1 MSDAPSPAS
10 AETVG
15 FGHGKV
21 ILLGEHTV
29 VFGHPALVAALP
41 VGVQA
46 RVRSGPG
53 RIHAPGW
60 QLDAQI
66 GDESPVGQAMARLF
80 GRLGAGPH
88 DVELS
93 TGIPCRAGLG
103 SSAAMAVAVARAV
116 GARVGANP
124 AAIAEAAHA
133 SEQIFH
139 GTPSGADTA
148 AAQAGGVGRF
158 RKDTGWQP
166 ATLMQPIK
174 LCVGLSG
181 RPRQTGALVEAVA
194 TLCRRTPVA
203 GRFIEALAEATAAAE
218 VALAQG
224 DIDGLGRLFDLAHG
238 ALAGLRLSTP
248 ELDRMVHDARAAG
261 AIGAKLTGAG
271 GGGAVIALAPS
282 HTNDVLTRWRAAG
295 FDGFVAVVGGA
306 RT

>member
-1 MSDAPSPAS
+1 
-10 AETVG
+10 VG

-29 VFGHPALVAALP
+29 VFGHPGLVAALP
-41 VGVQA
+41 VGVEA
-46 RVRSGPG
+46 LVRPGEG
-53 RIHAPGW
+53 RILAPAW
-60 QLDAQI
+60 QLDARV

-80 GRLGAGPH
+80 DRLGAEPL
-88 DVELS
+88 DVELV

-116 GARVGANP
+116 GARTGASVE
-124 AAIAEAAHA
+124 AITAAAHA
-133 SEQIFH
+133 SEEIFH

-148 AAQAGGVGRF
+148 AAQAGGLGRF

-166 ATLMQPIK
+166 VAPRQPIT

-181 RPRQTGALVEAVA
+181 RPRQTAALVEAVA

-203 GRFIEALAEATAAAE
+203 HRLIDTLAEATSAGE
-218 VALAQG
+218 VALVQG
-224 DIDGLGRLFDLAHG
+224 DVDGLGRLFDLAHG

-282 HTNDVLTRWRAAG
+282 HAHDVLERWRAGG
-295 FDGFVAVVGGA
+295 FDGFVAVVGAA
-306 RT
+306 RP